1 MFLGIA
7 NAISGIKSGGLS
19 FIKDNLKLYLDFKS
33 NKSDTLKF
41 PSEGSTSFDGSSDF
55 IDCGD
60 INDMDGASKITIA
73 GWAKRL
79 ESNDRITFEK
89 STGTNDRVG
98 LNLDTDGVLY
108 ANVGTGSGG
117 AWAYASLSG
126 TDWNHI
132 AMVYDG
138 TQADNAT
145 RLNIYINGVKQ
156 SSSYG
161 NTIPATT
168 ASSAGTF
175 KIGRAINNS
184 NYSSTG
190 FATNVA
196 IWSRVLEPEEVQSIM
211 NKSYSQLKG
220 VEKTSLVAWWSLD
233 QQHLNFNHVV
243 NSVGEDLGSEEF
255 RGSYAPLPYL
265 GTAWEITGSSASVT
279 EDATTKHVT
288 FQTSNNSSTFSS
300 ESQFR
305 GGKIEFTSANG
316 GMLTGSAIAEQTY
329 KVVIS
334 GYVSNANGQ
343 SIASYPYFY
352 AGGHIY
358 NSANVWTSEETTKT
372 VYIRASHPNNDTFYP
387 AYNQKVGQAFVL
399 TGISVKKV
407 NGHYGEVTGATT
419 TTSVYGGNA
428 PILPRAVDVAKE
440 GQADAI
446 GNGSASL
453 NGSSDYCAS

>member
-41 PSEGSTSFDGSSDF
+41 PSEGSTSFDGNGDY

-79 ESNDRITFEK
+79 ESNDRVTFEK
-89 STGTNDRVG
+89 STGTGDRIG

-168 ASSAGTF
+168 ASSEGTF

-184 NYSSTG
+184 SYSSTG
-190 FATNVA
+190 SATNVA
-196 IWSRVLEPEEVQSIM
+196 VWSRALTPEEIQSIM

-220 VEKTSLVAWWSLD
+220 VEKTSLVAWWGLD
-233 QQHLNFNHVV
+233 DDTVNGAINSHVPEILGNEIFPTS
-243 NSVGEDLGSEEF
+243 NSVYTTDGSHYTKDSATPPNLTYQDTGTGTVTINDSDLEESINISATYKLTFTIFGLTSGQANLKAVSTNFGNTYVDETMLDNGTHTFYFIRPAGGGDGFKF
-255 RGSYAPLPYL
+255 RSD
-265 GTAWEITGSSASVT
+265 TASG
-279 EDATTKHVT
+279 
-288 FQTSNNSSTFSS
+288 STFTISNYS
-300 ESQFR
+300 LK
-305 GGKIEFTSANG
+305 KIT
-316 GMLTGSAIAEQTY
+316 
-329 KVVIS
+329 
-334 GYVSNANGQ
+334 
-343 SIASYPYFY
+343 
-352 AGGHIY
+352 
-358 NSANVWTSEETTKT
+358 
-372 VYIRASHPNNDTFYP
+372 
-387 AYNQKVGQAFVL
+387 
-399 TGISVKKV
+399 
-407 NGHYGEVTGATT
+407 
-419 TTSVYGGNA
+419 
-428 PILPRAVDVAKE
+428 
-440 GQADAI
+440 
-446 GNGSASL
+446 
-453 NGSSDYCAS
+453 